1 MKTQEMQQLKRR
13 IELSEANQAAQKNLE
28 ILQAKLLE
36 KTRTNI
42 GTDVWA
48 NSFAII
54 ATVGLGG
61 TNGYFPGSHSLPQD
75 KVRELLIN
83 LAKQE
88 TLRLREEFKSI

>member
-28 ILQAKLLE
+28 IVQAKLLE
-36 KTRTNI
+36 KTTNNL
-42 GTDVWA
+42 GTEIWA
-48 NSFAII
+48 NSFAI

-61 TNGYFPGSHSLPQD
+61 TNGYFPGSHSLQQD